1 MPDLHLLVTHPSHR
15 RRGAGSMLVKWGCDQ
30 ADELGIMC
38 ACTASTDGE
47 YVYKKNGF
55 EVKKAVELD
64 LSPFGVNEIELRR
77 FMVREPEKA

>member
-1 MPDLHLLVTHPSHR
+1 
-15 RRGAGSMLVKWGCDQ
+15 MLVEYGCDQ
-30 ADELGIMC
+30 ADALGIMC

-64 LSPFGVNEIELRR
+64 LSPFGVKEIELRR
-77 FMVREPEKA
+77 FMIREPKGV